1 MSITSETATRENNT
15 TTVVVT
21 SDLSAPVYF
30 FWYVYGAYV
39 GRTTVGRN
47 GFALEQADQVRI
59 SVLDSNDPDFDAIAN
74 APDGFPARRTLVWN
88 RSIDADVAHYRIE
101 QQREAEGYTEIGI
114 VNADDTTWQYHYLTP
129 RLDDLTN
136 YDWKITPV
144 DSLGVDGTPV
154 AIGPE
159 LIVRNPDAVE
169 FTVTAEYDGV
179 GTKITFDE
187 AA

>member
-1 MSITSETATRENNT
+1 MAITSETATREGGS

-21 SDLSAPVYF
+21 SSLTPPVYYH
-30 FWYVYGAYV
+30 WYIDGAYV
-39 GRTTVGRN
+39 SSTTVGRN
-47 GFALEQADQVRI
+47 GFALETDDQVRI
-59 SVLDSNDPDFDAIAN
+59 TVLDTNDPDFDVIAN

-114 VNADDTTWQYHYLTP
+114 VYADDTTWQYHYLTP

-144 DSLGVDGTPV
+144 DSLEVDGTPI

-169 FTVTAEYDGV
+169 FAVTIYATGGG
-179 GTKITFDE
+179 GTQLTFSE
-187 AA
+187 V